1 MSIASEPIPGSLASE
16 PARRGRPA
24 SLSLRYA
31 LRELRGGLRG
41 FYVFIACIALGVMAI
56 AGVGSVAASLRD
68 GLAREGRNLLGGDA
82 AFALTQREAKPDEVA
97 FLRARGQVSVAATA
111 RAMARTA
118 DGRLALVELKAVDG
132 AYPMLGELTLNPK
145 VPLGD
150 LFTERDGKFGAAVD
164 PILLARLDLKI
175 GDVVSVGEA
184 SFQIRSVLD
193 AEPDKLAGGVGLGP
207 RFLVSEAAL
216 RATGLIQPGSL
227 VRWVYRVKL
236 PDDAHDDGATTALI
250 DDARKAAPEAGWE
263 IRSRANASPQLERTI
278 DRFTQ
283 FLTLVGLAALL
294 VGGVGV
300 ANAVRSHVD
309 RRLDVIAA
317 FKALGATG
325 RDVFSI
331 YLTQVILLAA
341 IGSVIGLAAG
351 AALPFVI
358 VGLFGKLLPLP
369 VVPAVHAGELAL
381 SFVYGLLTALAF
393 GLWPLGR
400 VHDVPVAA
408 LFREAVSA
416 EWHRPRWR
424 TLVLMA
430 AVVASLIAVV
440 IGLAFDKRVAAMFV
454 VSSIVAF
461 GLLRGIAAAVM
472 ALARRLP
479 RSRFPMLRLAISNI
493 YRPGALTPSVVLSLG
508 LGLTVLVTIT
518 QIDGNLRRQFLAAL
532 PEHAPSFFFIDIPAA
547 DADRFGGFL
556 TTIEPGATVEDVP
569 MLRGRIVA
577 ARGVKA
583 EDLNPSADS
592 EWVLQS
598 DRGLTY
604 TSEIPKGSRI
614 VEGEWWDAD
623 YAGPP
628 LVSIEKKIA
637 DGLKLKIGDEIV
649 VNVLGRN
656 ISAQIGNMRNIDW
669 QGMGINFVLVFSP
682 NAFKGAPHTH
692 VATLTEPHSDAAGDA
707 RIIKQVA
714 DAFPMVTSV
723 RVREVMET
731 IGGVV
736 TNLALAI
743 RGASAV
749 TLISAILVLGGAL
762 AAGHRHRVYDAV
774 ILKTLGATRIRLLG
788 AYALEYLLIG
798 LATAVFGVIA
808 GSVAAWLIVTRL
820 MTLSFVWQAG
830 SAAGVVAAALI
841 VTVGLGLAGTL
852 LALNQKPASVLRN
865 L

>member
-1 MSIASEPIPGSLASE
+1 MSVVSERIDYNRA
-16 PARRGRPA
+16 AA
-24 SLSLRYA
+24 LSIRFA

-41 FYVFIACIALGVMAI
+41 FYVFIACIALGVLAI
-56 AGVGSVAASLRD
+56 AGVGSVAASLSD
-68 GLAREGRNLLGGDA
+68 GLAREGRTLLGGDVS
-82 AFALTQREAKPDEVA
+82 FVLFQREAKPAEVA
-97 FLRARGQVSVAATA
+97 FLRSRGQVSVAATL
-111 RAMARTA
+111 RGMARSS
-118 DGRLALVELKAVDG
+118 GGKLALVEMKAVDDN
-132 AYPMLGELTLNPK
+132 YPMLGQLALTPD

-150 LFTERDGKFGAAVD
+150 LLAERDGAFGAAAD
-164 PILLARLDLKI
+164 ATLLARLDLKI
-175 GDVVSVGEA
+175 GDKVGIGDA
-184 SFQIRSVLD
+184 TFQIRSVVD
-193 AEPDKLAGGVGLGP
+193 AEPDKLAGGIGLGP
-207 RFLVSEAAL
+207 RFLVGEPAL
-216 RATGLIQPGSL
+216 RATGLLQPGSL
-227 VRWVYRVKL
+227 VRWIYRVKL
-236 PDDAHDDGATTALI
+236 PDQARDDRAMNALI
-250 DDARKAAPEAGWE
+250 DDARTAAPEAGWE
-263 IRSRANASPQLERTI
+263 VRSRANASPQLERTI
-278 DRFTQ
+278 TRFTQ

-300 ANAVRSHVD
+300 ANAVKSHID

-325 RDVFSI
+325 RDVFAI
-331 YLTQVILLAA
+331 YLAQVIMLAGL
-341 IGSVIGLAAG
+341 GSLIGLAAG

-358 VGLFGKLLPLP
+358 VGLFGSLLPLP
-369 VVPAVHAGELAL
+369 VVPALHPDELAL
-381 SFVYGLLTALAF
+381 AFVYGLLTALAF

-408 LFREAVSA
+408 LFREAVVA

-424 TLVLMA
+424 YLALMA
-430 AVVASLIAVV
+430 IVIALLIAVV
-440 IGLAFDKRVAAMFV
+440 ILLAYDKRIAAVFVASSV
-454 VSSIVAF
+454 VVFA
-461 GLLRGIAAAVM
+461 LLRGIAAGVM

-479 RSRFPMLRLAISNI
+479 RTRFPMLRLAISNI

-508 LGLTVLVTIT
+508 LGLAVLVTIT
-518 QIDGNLRRQFLAAL
+518 QIDGTLRRQFLAAL
-532 PEHAPSFFFIDIPAA
+532 PDHAPSFYFIDIPSSE
-547 DADRFGGFL
+547 ADRFVDFL
-556 TTIEPGATVEDVP
+556 KRTEPQSTLEDVP
-569 MLRGRIVA
+569 MLRGRIIA

-604 TSEIPKGSRI
+604 TGEIPKGSKI
-614 VEGEWWDAD
+614 VEGEWWGAD
-623 YAGPP
+623 YDGPP

-637 DGLKLKIGDEIV
+637 DGLKLKLGDEIV
-649 VNVLGRN
+649 VNVLGRD
-656 ISAQIGNMRNIDW
+656 IPARIGNMRTIDW
-669 QGMGINFVLVFSP
+669 QGLGINFVLVFSP
-682 NAFKGAPHTH
+682 GAFKGAPHTH
-692 VATLTEPHSDAAGDA
+692 IATLTEAHPGSGSDA
-707 RIIKQVA
+707 RIIKEVA

-731 IGGVV
+731 IGSVV

-743 RGASAV
+743 RGASSV

-774 ILKTLGATRIRLLG
+774 ILKTLGATRARLLG
-788 AYALEYLLIG
+788 AYALEYLMIG
-798 LATAVFGVIA
+798 FATAVFGVIA

-820 MTLSFVWQAG
+820 MTLSFAWQAG
-830 SAAGVVAAALI
+830 SAAAVVASALI

>member
-1 MSIASEPIPGSLASE
+1 MIVVSERIDYNRAAALSI
-16 PARRGRPA
+16 RF
-24 SLSLRYA
+24 A

-41 FYVFIACIALGVMAI
+41 FYVFIACIALGVLAI
-56 AGVGSVAASLRD
+56 AGVGSVAASLSD
-68 GLAREGRNLLGGDA
+68 GLAREGRTLLGGDVS
-82 AFALTQREAKPDEVA
+82 FVLFQREAKPAEVA
-97 FLRARGQVSVAATA
+97 FLRSRGQVSVAATL
-111 RAMARTA
+111 RGMARSS
-118 DGRLALVELKAVDG
+118 GGKLALVEMKAVDG
-132 AYPMLGELTLNPK
+132 NYPMLGQLALTPD

-150 LFTERDGKFGAAVD
+150 LLAERDGAFGAAAD
-164 PILLARLDLKI
+164 ATLLARLDLKI
-175 GDVVSVGEA
+175 GDKVGIGDA
-184 SFQIRSVLD
+184 TFQIRSVVD
-193 AEPDKLAGGVGLGP
+193 AEPDKLAGGIGLGP
-207 RFLVSEAAL
+207 RFLVGEPAL
-216 RATGLIQPGSL
+216 RATGLLQPGSL
-227 VRWVYRVKL
+227 VRWIYRVKL
-236 PDDAHDDGATTALI
+236 PDQARDDRAMNALI
-250 DDARKAAPEAGWE
+250 DDARTAAPEAGWE
-263 IRSRANASPQLERTI
+263 VRSRANASPQLERTI
-278 DRFTQ
+278 TRFTQ

-300 ANAVRSHVD
+300 ANAVKSHID

-325 RDVFSI
+325 RDVFAI
-331 YLTQVILLAA
+331 YLAQVIMLAGL
-341 IGSVIGLAAG
+341 GSLIGLAAG

-358 VGLFGKLLPLP
+358 VGLFGSLLPLP
-369 VVPAVHAGELAL
+369 VVPALHPDELAL
-381 SFVYGLLTALAF
+381 AFVYGLLTALAF

-408 LFREAVSA
+408 LFREAVVA

-424 TLVLMA
+424 YLALMA
-430 AVVASLIAVV
+430 IVIALLIAVV
-440 IGLAFDKRVAAMFV
+440 ILLAYDKRIAAVFVASSV
-454 VSSIVAF
+454 VVFA
-461 GLLRGIAAAVM
+461 LLRGIAAGVM

-479 RSRFPMLRLAISNI
+479 RTRFPMLRLAISNI

-508 LGLTVLVTIT
+508 LGLAVLVTIT
-518 QIDGNLRRQFLAAL
+518 QIDGTLRRQFLAAL
-532 PEHAPSFFFIDIPAA
+532 PDHAPSFYFIDIPSSE
-547 DADRFGGFL
+547 ADRFVDFL
-556 TTIEPGATVEDVP
+556 KRTEPQSTLEDVP
-569 MLRGRIVA
+569 MLRGRIIA

-604 TSEIPKGSRI
+604 TGEIPKGSKI
-614 VEGEWWDAD
+614 VEGEWWGAD
-623 YAGPP
+623 YDGPP

-637 DGLKLKIGDEIV
+637 DGLKLKLGDEIV
-649 VNVLGRN
+649 VNVLGRD
-656 ISAQIGNMRNIDW
+656 IPARIGNMRTIDW
-669 QGMGINFVLVFSP
+669 QGLGINFVLVFSP
-682 NAFKGAPHTH
+682 GAFKGAPHTH
-692 VATLTEPHSDAAGDA
+692 IATLTEAHPGSGSDA
-707 RIIKQVA
+707 RIIKEVA

-731 IGGVV
+731 IGSVV

-743 RGASAV
+743 RGASSV

-774 ILKTLGATRIRLLG
+774 ILKTLGATRARLLG
-788 AYALEYLLIG
+788 AYALEYLMIG
-798 LATAVFGVIA
+798 FATAVFGVIA

-820 MTLSFVWQAG
+820 MTLSFAWQAG
-830 SAAGVVAAALI
+830 SAAAVVASALI